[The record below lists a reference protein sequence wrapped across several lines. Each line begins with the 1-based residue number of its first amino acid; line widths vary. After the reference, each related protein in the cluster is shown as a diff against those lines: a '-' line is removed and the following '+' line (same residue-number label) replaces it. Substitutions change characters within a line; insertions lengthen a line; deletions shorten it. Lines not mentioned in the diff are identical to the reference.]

1 MKWLFIGLLVL
12 ALAVPAFADNTR
24 AETTVNTYGWLRD
37 ANGDFLDFGLDTE
50 TITNTAAHYGPKAD
64 AVPDTVDWD
73 RHGVV
78 IGPTTEPIALIAT
91 WLGETNVTLG
101 RVQFKARAIDS
112 ATYTWGDVAC
122 IAVGT
127 SNVTHEFRVG
137 LWDSARVWLEG
148 SADGVTGISA
158 TAITLE

>member
-1 MKWLFIGLLVL
+1 MKLLLAALLVL
-12 ALAVPAFADNTR
+12 ALAVPVFAH
-24 AETTVNTYGWLRD
+24 TVNEHGQLMD
-37 ANGDFLDFGLDTE
+37 PHGFALPFGLDAE
-50 TITNTAAHYGPKAD
+50 TVTNTAAHYGPAAD

-78 IGPTTEPIALIAT
+78 LGPTTEPIALIAT

-122 IAVGT
+122 IAVGA
-127 SNVTHEFRVG
+127 SNVTHEFKVG
-137 LWDSARVWLEG
+137 LWDSVRVWLEG
-148 SADGVTGISA
+148 SADGITGISA
-158 TAITLE
+158 TAITIE